1 MPEWKPEILRRLAP
15 LKLSAAREAEIAE
28 EIAQHLEG
36 RYQEL
41 LAIGQSEE
49 AAYRTAIDE
58 LKGEDFLARSLQSV
72 ESDLYREPVAL
83 GKGSNNVFVDVF
95 QDLRYAL
102 RTLRKS
108 PGFTVVAVLTLAL
121 GIGFVTAIFSV
132 VNAAL
137 IQSLRYD
144 QPDQLV
150 MIQERIPKFL
160 SQGIPV
166 SAPDIAIMQRENQ
179 VFTRVAAFQSKRMNL
194 VGVGEP
200 QRILALRASAGLFPT
215 LGISPRLG
223 RTFTQDEDPPGHLVT
238 VLSYGLWSQM
248 FGRDASIVGKSIQLD
263 DQAFTVVG
271 VMPSSFEFP
280 PRGMPSYEPAQLWV
294 PIVFTKGE
302 LADVGDNFSYG
313 VIGRLKPGATV
324 VQARSNMQVI
334 AADIQRTYG
343 TDAASIGI
351 KLETVLIPFRQF
363 VVGPIRALLYLL
375 LAAVGFLLLIAC
387 ANVANLLLSR
397 AAGRHREITLRA
409 ALGAGRGRI
418 VRQLLTESVLLAILG
433 GTLGLLIAIWGTHIL
448 AVAAPDNIPQMQ
460 GIGVDHTVMIFA
472 AFVSLAT
479 GLLFGLAPAV
489 TVSRANLGEALK
501 EGGRTDASG
510 RQALLARNIF
520 VVAQVAIAFVLVAG
534 AGLLVRNFIRVE
546 RSSAGVRSQNV
557 VTATTA
563 LPLVHY
569 PDARHASAFL
579 QQVFA
584 KMRSASGVTSVGAAT
599 DLPTEAEWNH
609 IFSVEGHPQP
619 SKAAWP
625 MCWHTLVLGDYFR
638 TLGIP
643 LIQGRFFSQ
652 VEEAGK
658 SNVVI
663 VSAAMAKR
671 YWPGESPIGKRI
683 KWGPEQSNDPW
694 QTIVGVVGD
703 VNQAA
708 LDEPTGFHTYAPYLQ
723 DCDHGTCGALNIAVR
738 ASTPAVAVIHEL
750 QSSVQRIDPGE
761 PLTRVRTLTQVLQS
775 SIAPRRFNTFLLVV
789 FAGAALFLAAIGV
802 YGVLAYRVTQQT
814 HEIGLRMALGAQ
826 RGDVMRLIVASGTKL
841 ALAGVCL
848 GIVGALALTRLMTS
862 LLYGVS
868 AIDPLTFAVVAIV
881 LLAVVL
887 LACYI
892 PARRAMR
899 VDPMVALRDE

>member
-1 MPEWKPEILRRLAP
+1 MNWFRRLFSRRHIYND
-15 LKLSAAREAEIAE
+15 LFTEMAAHLQEKTDALVASGMSHAEATRIARREFGNATLLE
-28 EIAQHLEG
+28 ERGREVWQWPSLESFFADI
-36 RYQEL
+36 RF
-41 LAIGQSEE
+41 AF
-49 AAYRTAIDE
+49 RM
-58 LKGEDFLARSLQSV
+58 
-72 ESDLYREPVAL
+72 
-83 GKGSNNVFVDVF
+83 
-95 QDLRYAL
+95 
-102 RTLRKS
+102 LRKS
-108 PGFTVVAVLTLAL
+108 PGFTLVAVLTLAL

-137 IQSLRYD
+137 IQSLRYE
-144 QPDQLV
+144 QPDKLV

-160 SQGIPV
+160 PRGIPV
-166 SAPDIAIMQRENQ
+166 SAPDIAIMQRENR
-179 VFTRVAAFQSKRMNL
+179 VFTSVAAFQSELTNL

-200 QRILALRASAGLFPT
+200 QRILVVRASASLFPT
-215 LGISPRLG
+215 LGISPMLG
-223 RTFTQDEDPPGHLVT
+223 RTFTPDEDSPGHLVT
-238 VLSYGLWSQM
+238 ILSYGLWNQK
-248 FGRDASIVGKSIQLD
+248 FGRDASIVGKSIRLD
-263 DQAFTVVG
+263 DQAYTVVG

-294 PIVFTKGE
+294 PIAFPKEV
-302 LADVGDNFSYG
+302 LADIGDNFDNG
-313 VIGRLKPGATV
+313 VIGRLKPGVTLA
-324 VQARSNMQVI
+324 QARSNMQVI
-334 AADIQRTYG
+334 AADIQKTYG
-343 TDAASIGI
+343 PKAASIGI
-351 KLETVLIPFRQF
+351 KLETVLTPFRQF
-363 VVGPIRALLYLL
+363 VVGPIRTLLYLL

-397 AAGRHREITLRA
+397 AAGRQKEITLRA

-418 VRQLLTESVLLAILG
+418 VRQLLTETVLLAILG
-433 GTLGLLIAIWGTHIL
+433 GALGLLFAFWGTRIL
-448 AVAAPDNIPQMQ
+448 AAAAPDNIPQMQ

-472 AFVSLAT
+472 LLVSLAT

-501 EGGRTDASG
+501 EGCRAAASG

-546 RSSAGVRSQNV
+546 QSSGGVRPENV
-557 VTATTA
+557 VTATIA

-569 PDARHASAFL
+569 PDARHANVFL

-584 KMRSASGVTSVGAAT
+584 KMDGAPGVTSVGAAT
-599 DLPTEAEWNH
+599 DLPTEGSWNH
-609 IFSVEGHPQP
+609 IFSAEGHPQP
-619 SKAAWP
+619 SKAALP
-625 MCWHTLVLGDYFR
+625 MCWHTLVRGNYFQ

-643 LIQGRFFSQ
+643 LIQGRFFNPA
-652 VEEAGK
+652 EEAGK

-671 YWPGESPIGKRI
+671 YWPDESPIGKRI
-683 KWGPEQSNDPW
+683 KWGPEQSSDSW

-703 VNQAA
+703 VKQAA
-708 LDEPTGFHTYAPYLQ
+708 LDEPAGLHTYAPYLQ

-738 ASTPAVAVIHEL
+738 ASIPAVAVIHEL

-789 FAGAALFLAAIGV
+789 FASAALFLAAIGV

-814 HEIGLRMALGAQ
+814 HEIGIRVALGAQ
-826 RGDVMRLIVASGTKL
+826 QSDVMRLIVASGTKL
-841 ALAGVCL
+841 AFVGV
-848 GIVGALALTRLMTS
+848 GIGILGALALTRLMAS

-868 AIDPLTFAVVAIV
+868 ATDPLTFAVVTALLLIV
-881 LLAVVL
+881 ALA
-887 LACYI
+887 ACYI

-899 VDPMVALRDE
+899 VDPMVALRYE